1 VYLSPIA
8 EALVKKH
15 NWCGRRERLLLPWT
29 VRAVGGETLATTED
43 NVVAAGVEYLT
54 TSKLAG
60 DGGKTAVI
68 DDITD
73 IAFHIVKGGVGGV
86 GVLPRPRQLGVFV

>member
-29 VRAVGGETLATTED
+29 IRAVGGKTLATAED
-43 NVVAAGVEYLT
+43 NVVAVGVEHLT
-54 TSKLAG
+54 TSKPAG
-60 DGGKTAVI
+60 DGGKIAVI
-68 DDITD
+68 NDITD
-73 IAFHIVKGGVGGV
+73 IALDIGKGEVDE
-86 GVLPRPRQLGVFV
+86 

>member
-1 VYLSPIA
+1 MYLSPIA

-29 VRAVGGETLATTED
+29 VCAVGGETLATTED
-43 NVVAAGVEYLT
+43 SAVAAGVEHLT
-54 TSKLAG
+54 TSKLPG
-60 DGGKTAVI
+60 DGGKATVI

-73 IAFHIVKGGVGGV
+73 IALDIGKGEVGGV
-86 GVLPRPRQLGVFV
+86 GPLPRSRQLGVLV